1 MANIDLIELALA
13 APIDWEKFE
22 IIICDILGDDDL
34 PKIRK
39 LGGRGDHGM
48 DAIDESYYSLPGS
61 IDTAIQITSQ
71 KAQKVK
77 VSDTL
82 KKLALYKIN
91 AKQLIMIFRDACAA
105 STLRDIRAQGVA
117 AGIHIDV
124 RDRSYITQRLGY
136 KDSKVFARHFGGDI
150 EKQVKLLLEKPDPLN
165 QASDELKRS
174 VFASMAAYSLSPHS
188 RLVHG
193 KLFERTILAIIAAA
207 EKPITKKEILEKAIL
222 LHPENNIVQD
232 GQITA
237 AINNLKISNE
247 IEVSDAGYKASKETL
262 IRVGSSILSVQ
273 SAHEDIQQW
282 VRTSIEALGKI
293 TDAELGYIERNV
305 REAIALI
312 IRLIAPRTINATIPL
327 DKNTEKDLHRILSKN
342 ISLDLGKKA
351 LAAIAGYVSDED
363 RRTKLAPFVRAYTT
377 LAIRNLDPI
386 GKQWQASILSRSI
399 IALDTDAVLK
409 LIVTDLPEHNSI
421 KASLESLAEEGVK
434 IIIPDNV
441 LREAQGH
448 IERAQ
453 RTFNKFREN
462 LLQLPLTIV
471 DSKVWHAV
479 VRGYAYAQ
487 TDTNKPSWDEY
498 YSRYYDQ
505 DEPLNYLIR
514 ILKKRI
520 PAEIEDL
527 HELPDSDLE
536 PLRELTNI
544 ILTKKEQSRLK
555 ADFRGDELMHERVEQ
570 DLRMLF
576 SMAHKQSSSFYTAKG
591 YLVTEDRALFYAE
604 ESAPWKDRP
613 HVVIM
618 TRSLPVLTDFVCGA
632 HLDDTDV
639 VRLVFEPL
647 VAATAELLGDEIET
661 LTKAGADLHKE
672 TLDQI
677 EWKLEKGLRK
687 KIHEFNCA
695 DESADAAA
703 SGELSLELIEEVS
716 KADIKLIPSVAEVAD
731 NYRTLV
737 KTSAEDKAE
746 LERIK
751 KSIEQALYE
760 VAGQSSK
767 GRARANK
774 MLTSLGLS
782 TIPDPEKQKP

>member
-22 IIICDILGDDDL
+22 TIICDILGDDDL

-48 DAIDESYYSLPGS
+48 DATEESYYSLTGS

-71 KAQKVK
+71 KAQKIK

-82 KKLALYKIN
+82 KKLAFYNIK
-91 AKQLIMIFRDACAA
+91 AKQLIMVFRDTCAA
-105 STLRDIRAQGVA
+105 STLRDIRDQGIA

-124 RDRSYITQRLGY
+124 RDRSYIVRRLGS
-136 KDSKVFARHFGGDI
+136 KDSKVFARHFSGDI
-150 EKQVKLLLEKPDPLN
+150 QKQVKLLLEKPDPLN

-174 VFASMAAYSLSPHS
+174 VFASMATYSLTPHS

-193 KLFERTILAIIAAA
+193 KLFERTVLAIIAATD
-207 EKPITKKEILEKAIL
+207 KPITKNEILEKAAL
-222 LHPENNIVQD
+222 LLPENNIIQD
-232 GQITA
+232 TQITS
-237 AINNLKISNE
+237 AINNLKTSND
-247 IEVSDAGYKASKETL
+247 IVGSDSGYSASKEAL
-262 IRVGSSILSVQ
+262 IRVGTSILSVQ

-282 VRTSIEALGKI
+282 VRSSVETLRKLN
-293 TDAELGYIERNV
+293 DAEIGYIERNV

-312 IRLIAPRTINATIPL
+312 IRLIAPRAIDATIPL

-342 ISLDLGKKA
+342 ISPDLGKKA

-409 LIVTDLPEHNSI
+409 LIVTDLPEHNAI
-421 KASLESLAEEGVK
+421 KAALESLAKEGVQ

-441 LREAQGH
+441 LKEAHGH

-453 RTFNKFREN
+453 TTFNKFREN
-462 LLQLPLTIV
+462 LLQLPLSIV

-487 TDTNKPSWDEY
+487 TETEKPSWSEY
-498 YSRYYDQ
+498 YNRYYDQ
-505 DEPLNYLIR
+505 DDSLNYLIR
-514 ILKKRI
+514 ILKKRV
-520 PAEIEDL
+520 PAKIEDL
-527 HELPDSDLE
+527 HELPASDLE
-536 PLRELTNI
+536 PLRELTDI

-555 ADFRGDELMHERVEQ
+555 ADFRGNELMHERVER

-604 ESAPWKDRP
+604 DSAPWSGRP
-613 HVVIM
+613 HVAMM
-618 TRSLPVLTDFVCGA
+618 TRSLPVLTDFVCDA
-632 HLDDTDV
+632 RLDDTDI

-695 DESADAAA
+695 DELADQTI
-703 SGELSLELIEEVS
+703 SGELSLELIEAVS
-716 KADIKLIPSVAEVAD
+716 RADIQLIPSIAEVAE
-731 NYRTLV
+731 NYRALV
-737 KTSAEDKAE
+737 QTSAEEKAE
-746 LERIK
+746 LDRIK
-751 KSIEQALYE
+751 KSIEAALFE

-774 MLTSLGLS
+774 MLASLGLS
-782 TIPDPEKQKP
+782 TLPDPEEQKP